1 MNSFEKF
8 KLPKSIQKALDE
20 LEISSPTPIQNKTFK
35 KICSGRDVMGIAQT
49 GTGKTLAYLLPVL
62 KQFEFTHSEYPKI
75 LILAPTRELA
85 VQINEEIEK
94 LCRFNSIRSIAIY
107 GGTNINTQKKA
118 ICEGVDIIVGTPGRI
133 MDLALDGILR
143 FDEIK
148 KLIIDEFDEML
159 SLGFKPA
166 ITSIVTM
173 LKSKHQS
180 ILFSATM
187 TDEVDVLLE
196 ELFNHPIEISLAP
209 SGTPLE
215 NIKQEKYWVP
225 NFNTKVNLLK
235 YFLKVHESKIKLLV
249 FVNSKRIADLLFERL
264 EEDFT
269 EQFGIIHSNKSQNYR
284 LNTIQSFQKNEI
296 IGIITT
302 DVMARGLDIT
312 NITHVINFDI
322 PELPEQYMHRIGRTG
337 RADKSGIAI
346 SYISP
351 REEEDFLDIEITMN
365 LEVPEMIIPNE
376 VEISNELIE
385 AEKTKQKIKFLL
397 KKPKLSDN
405 GAFHEKKEKNK
416 KVNLGG
422 PGKRN
427 PKKTKPRN
435 RGTNKSKKR

>member
-8 KLPKSIQKALDE
+8 KLPKSIQQALDE
-20 LEISSPTPIQNKTFK
+20 LGISSPTPIQNKTFK

-62 KQFEFTHSEYPKI
+62 KQFEFNHSEYPKI

-85 VQINEEIEK
+85 VQINEEIQK
-94 LCRFNSIRSIAIY
+94 LCKFNSIRSIAIY

-118 ICEGVDIIVGTPGRI
+118 ICEGIDIIVGTPGRI

-143 FDEIK
+143 FEEIK

-235 YFLKVHESKIKLLV
+235 NFLKEHESKIKLLV

-365 LEVPEMIIPNE
+365 LEVPEMVIPNE
-376 VEISNELIE
+376 VEFSNELIE

-397 KKPKLSDN
+397 KKPKLSNN
-405 GAFHEKKEKNK
+405 GAFHEKKQKNK

-435 RGTNKSKKR
+435 RGTNKSKKK

>member
-20 LEISSPTPIQNKTFK
+20 LGISSPTPIQNKTFK

-62 KQFEFTHSEYPKI
+62 KQFEFNHSEYPKI

-143 FDEIK
+143 FEEIK

-235 YFLKVHESKIKLLV
+235 NFLKEHESKIKLLV

-312 NITHVINFDI
+312 DITHVINFDI